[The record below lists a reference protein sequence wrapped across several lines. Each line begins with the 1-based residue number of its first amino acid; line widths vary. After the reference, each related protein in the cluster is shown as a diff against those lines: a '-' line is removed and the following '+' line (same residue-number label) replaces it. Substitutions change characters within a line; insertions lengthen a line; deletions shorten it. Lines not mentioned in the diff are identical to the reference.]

1 MAVPFKYV
9 VRSIKTRKLTT
20 AITVTGIALV
30 VFVFAA
36 VLMMAYGVQKT
47 LVATG
52 SADNVLVSRKASNG
66 EISSIIDGNTRNVIK
81 TLPFIA
87 KSANGKQIISEEP
100 VVVIN
105 LEIKKGGMSNI
116 TVRGVS
122 EDVRTLRPQIK
133 IKEGRMFNPS
143 LRELIVGDAI
153 AKKFLGAQIGSKV
166 KFAGDNWAIVG
177 IYEAGGSG
185 FDSEM
190 W

>member
-52 SADNVLVSRKASNG
+52 SPDNVLVARKSSNG
-66 EISSIIDGNTRNVIK
+66 EISSIIDGDSRNVIK

-87 KSANGKQIISEEP
+87 KTSEGRQIISEEP
-100 VVVIN
+100 VVIIN

-122 EDVRTLRPQIK
+122 KEVLALRPQIK
-133 IKEGRMFNPS
+133 LLEGRMFNP
-143 LRELIVGDAI
+143 A
-153 AKKFLGAQIGSKV
+153 
-166 KFAGDNWAIVG
+166 
-177 IYEAGGSG
+177 
-185 FDSEM
+185 
-190 W
+190 